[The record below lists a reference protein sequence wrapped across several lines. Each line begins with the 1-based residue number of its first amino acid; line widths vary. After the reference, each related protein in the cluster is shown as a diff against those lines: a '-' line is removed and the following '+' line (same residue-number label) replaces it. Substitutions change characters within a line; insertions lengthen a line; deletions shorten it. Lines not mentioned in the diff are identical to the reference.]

1 MNKRTIFTISK
12 GRGGG
17 ILSKALLVLLLFG
30 LFGCGRQDTFQVAL
44 EGEAIDFYSVS
55 EQEGDTS
62 QEDDVFKAMEA
73 SARDEAANEEQILYV
88 HVCGAVNKA
97 GVYPCKQ
104 GDRVFQLIEAAGGFS
119 DNACPEALNQAEVIV
134 DGSRIYVPTVEEWEQ
149 TGKQSLTES
158 KGQAGDGKVNINTAD
173 AAGLCTLPGIGES
186 KAQAILSY
194 REEKG
199 GFQSIEEIKSVSGIG
214 NGVYSKI
221 KDLIKISD

>member
-1 MNKRTIFTISK
+1 MNKKTIFTISK

-17 ILSKALLVLLLFG
+17 ILSKVLLMLLLFG

-44 EGEAIDFYSVS
+44 EGKSIDDYSVS
-55 EQEGDTS
+55 EQEGNAS
-62 QEDDVFKAMEA
+62 QEDDVFKATEA
-73 SARDEAANEEQILYV
+73 SASDEAANEEQILYV
-88 HVCGAVNKA
+88 HVCGAVNEA

-104 GDRVFQLIEAAGGFS
+104 GDRVFQLIESAGGFS
-119 DNACPEALNQAEVIV
+119 GDACPEAINQAEEVE

-149 TGKQSLTES
+149 AGKQSFMES
-158 KGQAGDGKVNINTAD
+158 KEQAEDGRVNINTAD
-173 AAGLCTLPGIGES
+173 AKMLCTLPGIGES

>member
-12 GRGGG
+12 GQGGG
-17 ILSKALLVLLLFG
+17 ILSKVLLVLLLFG
-30 LFGCGRQDTFQVAL
+30 LFGCGRRDSFQVAL
-44 EGEAIDFYSVS
+44 ESETIDPYSVS
-55 EQEGDTS
+55 EQESDVS
-62 QEDDVFKAMEA
+62 QEDDVFKATEA
-73 SARDEAANEEQILYV
+73 SASDEAANEEQILYV

-119 DNACPEALNQAEVIV
+119 VDACPEALNQAEKIE
-134 DGSRIYVPTVEEWEQ
+134 DGSRIYVPTVEEWEE
-149 TGKQSLTES
+149 TGKQNLLENKDS
-158 KGQAGDGKVNINTAD
+158 AGDGRVNINTAD
-173 AAGLCTLPGIGES
+173 AGLLCTLPGIGEA

-199 GFQSIEEIKSVSGIG
+199 GFQSTEEIQSVSGIG

-221 KDLIKISD
+221 KDLIKVND